1 MGSSARQPKETGMI
15 ALPETVALPLKMD
28 EHGTIRV
35 SGTRVTLDTVIACYH
50 QGDSPEAIHEGF
62 DVLPLNDIYAVI
74 AYYLAHRD
82 ELDAYLKR
90 GQEESERLRQ
100 EWEASYTPEQKAF
113 NERIRKL
120 AEEKRRQ
127 RNG

>member
-1 MGSSARQPKETGMI
+1 MTSTAKQSKEIGMI
-15 ALPETVALPLKMD
+15 ALPETVALPLKLD
-28 EHGTIRV
+28 EHGVIRV

-62 DVLPLNDIYAVI
+62 DVLPLNDIYTVI

-90 GQEESERLRQ
+90 GQEEAERLRQ
-100 EWEASYTPEQKAF
+100 EWETNYTPEQRAF

-120 AEEKRRQ
+120 AEQKRRE

>member
-1 MGSSARQPKETGMI
+1 MI

-28 EHGTIRV
+28 EHGVIRV

-62 DVLPLNDIYAVI
+62 DVLPLNDIYTVI

-82 ELDAYLKR
+82 ELDAYSKR
-90 GQEESERLRQ
+90 GHEEAERLRQ
-100 EWEASYTPEQKAF
+100 EWETSYTPEQKAF

-120 AEEKRRQ
+120 AEGKRRE

>member
-1 MGSSARQPKETGMI
+1 MI

-35 SGTRVTLDTVIACYH
+35 SDTRVTLDTVIACYH

-90 GQEESERLRQ
+90 GQEEAERLRQ
-100 EWEASYTPEQKAF
+100 EWETSYTPEQKAF

-120 AEEKRRQ
+120 AEEKRRE

>member
-1 MGSSARQPKETGMI
+1 MI
-15 ALPETVALPLKMD
+15 ALPETVMLPLKID
-28 EHGTIRV
+28 EHGVIRV
-35 SGTRVTLDTVIACYH
+35 SGTRVTLDTVIACYQ

-90 GQEESERLRQ
+90 GQEEAEQLRQ
-100 EWEASYTPEQKAF
+100 DWEAGYTEEQRAF
-113 NERIRKL
+113 NARVRKL
-120 AEEKRRQ
+120 AEEKRRE

>member
-1 MGSSARQPKETGMI
+1 MI
-15 ALPETVALPLKMD
+15 ALPETVTLPLKMD
-28 EHGTIRV
+28 EHGGIRV
-35 SGTRVTLDTVIACYH
+35 SGTRVTLDTVIARYH

-62 DVLPLNDIYAVI
+62 EVLPLNDIYAVI

-82 ELDAYLKR
+82 ELDTYLQR
-90 GQEESERLRQ
+90 REEDAERIRL
-100 EWEASYTPEQKAF
+100 EVEANYTPEQKAF

-120 AEEKRRQ
+120 AEEKRRE

>member
-1 MGSSARQPKETGMI
+1 MI
-15 ALPETVALPLKMD
+15 ALPKTVTLPLKMD

-35 SGTRVTLDTVIACYH
+35 SGTRVPLDTVIARYH

-62 DVLPLNDIYAVI
+62 DVLPLNDIYVVI

-82 ELDAYLKR
+82 ELDAYLQHR
-90 GQEESERLRQ
+90 EEEAERIRL
-100 EWEASYTPEQKAF
+100 EVEANYTSEQKAF

-120 AEEKRRQ
+120 AEEKRRE
-127 RNG
+127 RNE

>member
-1 MGSSARQPKETGMI
+1 MVSTAKQPKEIGMI

-35 SGTRVTLDTVIACYH
+35 SDTRVTLDTVIACYH

-90 GQEESERLRQ
+90 GQEEAERLRQ
-100 EWEASYTPEQKAF
+100 EWETSYTPEQKAF

-120 AEEKRRQ
+120 AEEKRRE